1 MEKSF
6 IDLQKDLME
15 VMGFWTEE
23 YKSVILSSIEGN
35 FKTEVIRE
43 FGISDLVVNG
53 DKFLIKWYKRHR
65 PLTNEELKEKYG
77 R

>member
-1 MEKSF
+1 
-6 IDLQKDLME
+6 
-15 VMGFWTEE
+15 
-23 YKSVILSSIEGN
+23 VILSSIERN